1 MIDLAP
7 TLPYN
12 VSVGPVE
19 IGGMIS
25 KWCLQNPPPELLEA
39 ECEKNTAF
47 ALALLG
53 TLPVVKVVSATSK
66 PIGGGASK
74 VKVIYRNEGFLATN
88 GSNQAIT
95 TKAVRDKAIASV
107 ELSAGQAFVMGEK
120 LMEMDHLAGRSGSYS
135 PTSPVSAYGGGAANP
150 HEGRLEFIVTGS
162 GTVNVKVD
170 WQRGGVTTATVEV
183 NAAAATSS
191 L

>member
-1 MIDLAP
+1 M
-7 TLPYN
+7 
-12 VSVGPVE
+12 V
-19 IGGMIS
+19 S

-53 TLPVVKVVSATSK
+53 ALPVVKVVSATST
-66 PIGGGASK
+66 PVGGGASK
-74 VKVIYRNEGFLATN
+74 ITIIYRNEGFLATC

-95 TKAVRDKAIASV
+95 TKAIRAKAIASV
-107 ELSAGQAFVMGEK
+107 ALAPSQAFVMGEK
-120 LMEMDHLAGRSGSYS
+120 IMELSHLAGRSGSYS
-135 PTSPVSAYGGGAANP
+135 PTRPVSSGGGAANT

-162 GTVNVKVD
+162 GTVTVRVD
-170 WQRGGVTTATVEV
+170 WQRGGVTTASVEV
-183 NAAAATSS
+183 DAAAAASS